1 MREERVE
8 KELMLSVYGFPF
20 LLAMLVSFIL
30 TPYIKKLAFAIGAI
44 DKPDNRKVHKKIM
57 PRLGG
62 LAIYLGFMVA
72 VLFSMEMTKEL
83 IGILVGGTFIVIVG
97 ILDDKFSL
105 PAKVKLLGQIFAAI
119 ILVAFGIEIE
129 WVNNPFGGYWY
140 MEYFSIP
147 LTIFW
152 VISFTNVVNLID
164 GLDGLAAGVSAIA
177 SITVILVAIQMGYY
191 HVAILTA
198 ALAGAI
204 IGFIRYNFNPAVIF
218 MGDTGSM
225 FIGYMMAAI
234 SVLGAFKTAATVAL
248 IVPAIALGLPIMD
261 TAFAIMRRYSNGRPI
276 FQPDKGHLHHRLLAM
291 GMNQKQAVL
300 LMYGITALLGIG
312 AVLWAEV
319 DGFYATLIIA
329 VIITAVA
336 VGAKKIGILK
346 DSNERAVK
354 HEKLAEARKV
364 SKENKQEKKD

>member
-1 MREERVE
+1 
-8 KELMLSVYGFPF
+8 MLSVYGFPF
-20 LLAMLVSFIL
+20 LLAMLVSFVL
-30 TPYIKKLAFAIGAI
+30 TPYIKNLAFAIGAI

-62 LAIYLGFMVA
+62 LAIYIAFMVA
-72 VLFSMEMTKEL
+72 AVASLEMTWD
-83 IGILVGGTFIVIVG
+83 IVGILVGGTVIVIVG
-97 ILDDKFSL
+97 VLDDKYQL
-105 PAKVKLLGQIFAAI
+105 PAKVKLLGQIAAACVLI
-119 ILVAFGIEIE
+119 AFDIRIE
-129 WVNNPFGGYWY
+129 WVNNPFGGYY
-140 MEYFSIP
+140 YLDLLSIP

-177 SITVILVAIQMGYY
+177 SITVILVSVQMGYY
-191 HVAILTA
+191 HIAIMTA
-198 ALAGAI
+198 ALAGGI
-204 IGFIRYNFNPAVIF
+204 IGFIRYNFNPATIF

-225 FIGYMMAAI
+225 FIGYMLAAI
-234 SVLGAFKTAATVAL
+234 SVYGAVKTAATIAL

-261 TAFAIMRRYSNGRPI
+261 TAFAILRRYSNGRPI

-300 LMYGITALLGIG
+300 LMYAITAALGIA

-319 DGFYATLIIA
+319 DGFYAALIIA

-336 VGAKKIGILK
+336 VGAKKIGILN
-346 DSNERAVK
+346 DR
-354 HEKLAEARKV
+354 
-364 SKENKQEKKD
+364 

>member
-1 MREERVE
+1 
-8 KELMLSVYGFPF
+8 MLSSYGFPF
-20 LLAMLVSFIL
+20 LLAMFVSFVL

-62 LAIYLGFMVA
+62 LAIYIGFLLA
-72 VLFSMEMTKEL
+72 VLASLPLNKDL
-83 IGILVGGTFIVIVG
+83 LGILLGSAVIILVGV
-97 ILDDKFSL
+97 LDDKYQL
-105 PAKVKLLGQIFAAI
+105 PAKVKLLGQIAAACV
-119 ILVAFGIEIE
+119 LVLFDIRIE
-129 WVNNPFGGYWY
+129 WVNNPFGGYY
-140 MEYFSIP
+140 YLDYLSIP

-177 SITVILVAIQMGYY
+177 SITVILVAIMMGYY
-191 HVAILTA
+191 HIAVLTA
-198 ALAGAI
+198 ALAGGI
-204 IGFIRYNFNPAVIF
+204 IGFIRYNFNPATIF

-225 FIGYMMAAI
+225 FIGYMLAAI
-234 SVLGAFKTAATVAL
+234 SVFGAVKTAATVAL

-261 TAFAIMRRYSNGRPI
+261 TAFAIMRRYTNGRPI

-291 GMNQKQAVL
+291 GMDQKQAVL
-300 LMYGITALLGIG
+300 LMYAITALLGIG

-319 DGFYATLIIA
+319 DGFYAAIIIA

-336 VGAKKIGILK
+336 VGAKKIGILN
-346 DSNERAVK
+346 DR
-354 HEKLAEARKV
+354 
-364 SKENKQEKKD
+364 

>member
-1 MREERVE
+1 
-8 KELMLSVYGFPF
+8 MLSVYGFPF
-20 LLAMLVSFIL
+20 LLAMLVSFVL
-30 TPYIKKLAFAIGAI
+30 TPYIKNLAFAIGAI

-62 LAIYLGFMVA
+62 LAIYIAFMVA
-72 VLFSMEMTKEL
+72 AVASLEMTWD
-83 IGILVGGTFIVIVG
+83 IVGILVGGTVIVIVG
-97 ILDDKFSL
+97 VLDDKYQL
-105 PAKVKLLGQIFAAI
+105 PAKVKLLGQIVAACVLI
-119 ILVAFGIEIE
+119 AFDIRIE
-129 WVNNPFGGYWY
+129 WVNNPFGGYY
-140 MEYFSIP
+140 YLDLLSIP

-177 SITVILVAIQMGYY
+177 SITVILVSVQMGYY
-191 HVAILTA
+191 HIAIMTA
-198 ALAGAI
+198 ALAGGI
-204 IGFIRYNFNPAVIF
+204 IGFIRYNFNPATIF

-225 FIGYMMAAI
+225 FIGYMLAAI
-234 SVLGAFKTAATVAL
+234 SVYGAVKTAATIAL

-261 TAFAIMRRYSNGRPI
+261 TAFAILRRYSNGRPI

-300 LMYGITALLGIG
+300 LMYAITAALGIA

-319 DGFYATLIIA
+319 DGFYAALIIA

-336 VGAKKIGILK
+336 VGAKKIGILN
-346 DSNERAVK
+346 DR
-354 HEKLAEARKV
+354 
-364 SKENKQEKKD
+364 